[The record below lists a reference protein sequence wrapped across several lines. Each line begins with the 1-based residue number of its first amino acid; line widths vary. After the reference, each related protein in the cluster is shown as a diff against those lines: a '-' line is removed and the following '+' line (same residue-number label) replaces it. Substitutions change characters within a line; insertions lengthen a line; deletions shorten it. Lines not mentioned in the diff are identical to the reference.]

1 MGKQQKERDLDY
13 EKCQVI
19 SASVSDANKIDTFSV
34 RYPWFEF
41 LIARYMVSLKSQPG
55 AAGSVPLL
63 PRLLLLSR
71 AGSSAHEPLQPFEH
85 VIKSCTSGRFDMFAS
100 IRTGPSNLFFGSK
113 YYSFIE
119 LQSFSCVV
127 LKVIWPE
134 VRAADPMGCS
144 QHLFHINHGLL

>member
-1 MGKQQKERDLDY
+1 
-13 EKCQVI
+13 
-19 SASVSDANKIDTFSV
+19 
-34 RYPWFEF
+34 
-41 LIARYMVSLKSQPG
+41 MVSLKSQPG